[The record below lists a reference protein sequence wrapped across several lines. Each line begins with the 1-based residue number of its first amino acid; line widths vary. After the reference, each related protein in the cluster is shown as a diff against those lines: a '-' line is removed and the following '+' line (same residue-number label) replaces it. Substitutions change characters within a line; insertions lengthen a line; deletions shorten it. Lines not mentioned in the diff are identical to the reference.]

1 MKGLSLDIRI
11 GKVNTVD
18 RVENNINIFVK
29 REYIDF
35 PGVVDHRM
43 LYIDM
48 IQSTWETL
56 LALYTEK
63 VGIFKLIIKQETPM
77 QTGSRITPYYR
88 RSRVMPM
95 EGRE

>member
-11 GKVNTVD
+11 GKVDTVD
-18 RVENNINIFVK
+18 RVEDNTNIFAK

-35 PGVVDHRM
+35 PGVDDHRM

-56 LALYTEK
+56 IVLYTEE
-63 VGIFKLIIKQETPM
+63 VGLNK
-77 QTGSRITPYYR
+77 R
-88 RSRVMPM
+88 
-95 EGRE
+95 